1 MDDCNDK
8 SESLASNNWER
19 RCKSESESVES
30 NSWERMG
37 ATVPSDLGQRVA
49 GAKSG

>member
-30 NSWERMG
+30 NSWEKMV
-37 ATVPSDLGQRVA
+37 AIVPSDLGQRVA

>member
-1 MDDCNDK
+1 MIAMIK
-8 SESLASNNWER
+8 VKVLPVIIG
-19 RCKSESESVES
+19 ESESVES